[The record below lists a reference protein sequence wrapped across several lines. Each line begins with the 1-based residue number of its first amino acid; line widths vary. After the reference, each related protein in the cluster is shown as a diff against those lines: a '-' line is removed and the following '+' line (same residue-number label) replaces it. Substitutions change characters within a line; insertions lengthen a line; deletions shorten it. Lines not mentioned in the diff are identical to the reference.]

1 VKRSVDK
8 RRPLALVTGASG
20 EIGRAISLKL
30 AASGHDLILHYC
42 QNKVRAEELKML
54 VESTFDC
61 KCSLLQVD
69 FSDYEHT
76 KEKIGTLKDVV
87 IDVIIHN
94 AGEPSIGLYQEE
106 TEEDMKRQLAI
117 SLMAPSFITKTFLPK
132 MIAQKKGK
140 IVVITSI
147 WGLSGAACE
156 VTYSMVKGGQN
167 AYVKAL
173 AKEVAPSGINVNGVA
188 PGAIQT
194 RMLSEY
200 SEEEKKALCEEIPA
214 GRLGESEEVAE
225 LVTFLVSEKANYIN
239 GQIMSVNGAW
249 HC

>member
-1 VKRSVDK
+1 VHKG
-8 RRPLALVTGASG
+8 RPLALVTGASG

-30 AASGHDLILHYC
+30 AASGHDLIIHYW
-42 QNKVRAEELKML
+42 QNKVGAEELKAL
-54 VESTFDC
+54 VESKFTC
-61 KCSLLQVD
+61 KCTLLHAD
-69 FSDYEHT
+69 FSNYEHT
-76 KEKIGTLKDVV
+76 KEKVDTLKERK

-94 AGEPSIGLYQEE
+94 AGEPSLGLFQEE
-106 TEEDMKRQLAI
+106 TEEEMRRQLAI
-117 SLMAPSFITKTFLPK
+117 SLMAPSVITKAFLPK

-140 IVVITSI
+140 IVIITSI

-167 AYVKAL
+167 AFVKAL

-200 SEEEKKALCEEIPA
+200 SEEEKGALCEEIPA
-214 GRLGESEEVAE
+214 SRLGEPEEVAE

-239 GQIMSVNGAW
+239 GQIISINGAW
-249 HC
+249 YC